1 MISIYLF
8 VHPQTASEIG
18 ALASLF
24 TGGRHVKKGGELMDI
39 DIVLIDPKFH
49 GYKKGLQR
57 QCLNPDDAKPHS
69 KEKINELSRMAPS
82 RKVEFFSISLTCM
95 DEVENGMEHEIH
107 SGDGAH
113 NKAVAKPFGK
123 PCSKS
128 KYNSKHCK
136 LINLIVI
143 VSHLSQST
151 EFDCSLYQQADR
163 DSN

>member
-1 MISIYLF
+1 MVTWISS
-8 VHPQTASEIG
+8 A
-18 ALASLF
+18 
-24 TGGRHVKKGGELMDI
+24 
-39 DIVLIDPKFH
+39 
-49 GYKKGLQR
+49 
-57 QCLNPDDAKPHS
+57 
-69 KEKINELSRMAPS
+69 
-82 RKVEFFSISLTCM
+82 ISVTCM
-95 DEVENGMEHEIH
+95 DEVENGMEREIH

-151 EFDCSLYQQADR
+151 EFDCSRHCL
-163 DSN
+163 SFITLLP